1 MKTNEFLYTL
11 GERLENFPKA
21 EKMRILAYYEELIA
35 DYMEDGLSETEA
47 IARLGDID
55 SIVRDSYQEQ
65 SIPNLIKMNVQ
76 EKKRRSKMN
85 KSTKWYYYIPLF
97 PFVIPIIGIM
107 FGLVFGAFGLIFGLG
122 FGIISLVFTLI
133 GAFFSLLST
142 NFLAAIMALGAA
154 LFLGGFLQAL
164 VPNAKKGLHFIVDK
178 TKLGFQIIKQ
188 KLLESLGAYD
198 EE

>member
-1 MKTNEFLYTL
+1 MRTNEFLFTL
-11 GERLENFPKA
+11 GQRLETFPKA

-35 DYMEDGLSETEA
+35 DYMEDGLSEAEA

-76 EKKRRSKMN
+76 EKRRKNKMN
-85 KSTKWYYYIPLF
+85 KSNKWYYYIPLF
-97 PFVIPIIGIM
+97 PLAIPMIGIV

-122 FGIISLVFTLI
+122 FGLIALIFALI
-133 GAFFSLLST
+133 GGFFSLLGT
-142 NFLAAIMALGAA
+142 NFLAALMALGAA
-154 LFLGGFLQAL
+154 FFLGGFLQSL
-164 VPNAKKGLHFIVDK
+164 VPNAKKGLQFIIEK

-188 KLLESLGAYD
+188 KLLKGLGGYG